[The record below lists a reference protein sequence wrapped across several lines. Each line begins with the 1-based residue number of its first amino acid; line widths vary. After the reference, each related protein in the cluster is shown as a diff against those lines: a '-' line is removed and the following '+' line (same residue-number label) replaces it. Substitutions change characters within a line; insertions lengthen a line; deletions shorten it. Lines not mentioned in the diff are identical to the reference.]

1 MEAIINLYEAK
12 TNLSKLVDQAA
23 MGEDVV
29 IARNGKPV
37 ARITSLKP
45 AKPKVKF
52 GVLKGKLTVPADFD
66 APLPADI
73 LSAFEG

>member
-1 MEAIINLYEAK
+1 MEAMFNLYEAK

-29 IARNGKPV
+29 IARNNKPV

-45 AKPKVKF
+45 VKPTVKF
-52 GVLKGKLTVPADFD
+52 GVLKGTLTVPKDFD

>member
-1 MEAIINLYEAK
+1 MDAMFNLYDAK

-37 ARITSLKP
+37 ARITSLKV
-45 AKPKVKF
+45 AKRAVKF
-52 GVLKGKLTVPADFD
+52 GVLKDTLTVPGDFD
-66 APLPADI
+66 MSLPADI
-73 LSAFEG
+73 LSSFED

>member
-12 TNLSKLVDQAA
+12 TKLSKLVDQAA

-52 GVLKGKLTVPADFD
+52 GILKGTLTVPADFD

-73 LSAFEG
+73 LSSFEG